1 VFGASSQDD
10 GVRDAAARIAPV
22 AVLVAVL
29 AAVTWWIVARI
40 GVVHRVDRPAWLL
53 AEGGCWLLFAAA
65 SVLLVTVPRKAV
77 PALVLGGALLIGLG
91 ALAGPPTTST
101 DSARYAWDGIVQD
114 AGISPY
120 RYVPADPAL
129 APLRTDW
136 LFPAGHVS
144 ATGVLRCPV
153 PVAAPTS
160 QVGVPGLVCTAIN
173 RPLVPTIYPPV
184 AEAAFAAV
192 RLLVPPSVAFAPMQ
206 VLGLVAV
213 LATTALLLGALRIT
227 GRDPRRAAW
236 FAWCPLVASEAITN
250 AHIDGL
256 AALGALAGTLLVV
269 RGRPIRGGIVLGLA
283 VATKV
288 LPVLV
293 LPPLLKRSPVR
304 ILVAAAATVVAVY
317 VPHVVLSGG
326 RVLGYLPGY
335 LNEEGYDD
343 GTRSALVSLVAP
355 GPAATPVAAL
365 LLLVVAVVVLLRT
378 DPADPWVG
386 QVVVIGSA
394 LLLTSPRYSWYALLL
409 VPFVAMSGRWEWF
422 ALPLVLIEK
431 QFGTP
436 LDVFRAELAGVLLLV
451 AAVALVRRSRRA
463 AASRATSPV
472 P

>member
-1 VFGASSQDD
+1 
-10 GVRDAAARIAPV
+10 VRDAAARIAPV
-22 AVLVAVL
+22 AVLVGAL
-29 AAVTWWIVARI
+29 AALTWWIVARI
-40 GVVHRVDRPAWLL
+40 GVVQRADQPAWLI

-65 SVLLVTVPRKAV
+65 GVLLRAAPRRAV
-77 PALVLGGALLIGLG
+77 PALVLGGALVVGLG

-136 LFPAGHVS
+136 LFPPGHLS
-144 ATGVLRCPV
+144 PTGALHCPGPAT
-153 PVAAPTS
+153 APTR
-160 QVGVPGLVCTAIN
+160 QVGVPGRICTAIN

-206 VLGLVAV
+206 VLGLVVV
-213 LATTALLLGALRIT
+213 LATSALLLLGLRLT

-236 FAWCPLVASEAITN
+236 FAWCPLVASGAVTN

-256 AALGALAGTLLVV
+256 ATLGALAGTLLVV

-283 VATKV
+283 IATKV

-293 LPPLLKRSPVR
+293 VPPLLKRSPVR
-304 ILVAAAATVVAVY
+304 ILAAAVATVAAVY
-317 VPHVVLSGG
+317 LPHIALSGG

-335 LNEEGYDD
+335 LNEEGYDN
-343 GTRSALVSLVAP
+343 GTRSALVSIVAP

-365 LLLVVAVVVLLRT
+365 LLLAVAVVVLLRT
-378 DPADPWVG
+378 DPADPWGG
-386 QVVVIGSA
+386 QVVVIGAA
-394 LLLTSPRYSWYALLL
+394 LLLASPHYSWYALLL

-422 ALPLVLIEK
+422 ALPLVLIEG
-431 QFGTP
+431 QLGLP
-436 LDVFRAELAGVLLLV
+436 LGPFRAELAAVLVLV
-451 AAVALVRRSRRA
+451 VGAALIRRSRRRTA
-463 AASRATSPV
+463 PDVLSPV

>member
-1 VFGASSQDD
+1 M
-10 GVRDAAARIAPV
+10 RDAAARTVPV
-22 AVLVAVL
+22 AVLVAAL
-29 AAVTWWIVARI
+29 AALTWWIVTRI
-40 GVVHRVDRPAWLL
+40 GVVHRVDRPSWLL
-53 AEGGCWLLFAAA
+53 AEGACWVLFAAA
-65 SVLLVTVPRKAV
+65 VVLLATVPRRAV

-101 DSARYAWDGIVQD
+101 DSARYNWDGIVQD

-129 APLRTDW
+129 APLRTGW

-144 ATGVLRCPV
+144 STGVLHCAASG
-153 PVAAPTS
+153 AAPTS
-160 QVGVPGLVCTAIN
+160 QVGVTGAVCTAIN

-192 RLLVPPSVAFAPMQ
+192 RLLVPRSVAYAPMQ
-206 VLGLVAV
+206 ALGLVAV
-213 LATTALLLGALRIT
+213 LATAALLLHALRFT
-227 GRDPRRAAW
+227 GRDPRHAAW
-236 FAWCPLVASEAITN
+236 FAWCPLVASEAVTN

-256 AALGALAGTLLVV
+256 AALCALGGTVLVV
-269 RGRPIRGGIVLGLA
+269 RGRPLRGGIVLGLGI
-283 VATKV
+283 ATKV

-293 LPPLLKRSPVR
+293 MPPLLKRSPVR
-304 ILVAAAATVVAVY
+304 ILGAAAATVVAVY
-317 VPHVVLSGG
+317 LPHVVLSGG

-343 GTRSALVSLVAP
+343 GTRSALVSLLAP

-378 DPADPWVG
+378 DPSDPWVA
-386 QVVVIGSA
+386 QVVVIGAA

-422 ALPLVLIEK
+422 ALPLVLIVE
-431 QFGTP
+431 QFGMP
-436 LDVFRAELAGVLLLV
+436 LDQFRAELGVVVLLV
-451 AAVALVRRSRRA
+451 VVTALVRRSRRGSA
-463 AASRATSPV
+463 PRPTSAV

>member
-1 VFGASSQDD
+1 M
-10 GVRDAAARIAPV
+10 RDQAARIVPV
-22 AVLVAVL
+22 GVLVAAL
-29 AAVTWWIVARI
+29 AAVTWWIVTRI
-40 GVVHRVDRPAWLL
+40 GIVHRVDRPAWLL
-53 AEGGCWLLFAAA
+53 AEGACWLLFAAA
-65 SVLLVTVPRKAV
+65 AVLLRAAPRRAV
-77 PALVLGGALLIGLG
+77 PALVLGGALAIGLG

-136 LFPAGHVS
+136 LFPAGHTS
-144 ATGVLRCPV
+144 ATGVLHCPA
-153 PVAAPTS
+153 PASAPTS

-206 VLGLVAV
+206 VLGLAAV
-213 LATTALLLGALRIT
+213 LTTTALLLMALRVT

-236 FAWCPLVASEAITN
+236 FAWCPLVASEAVTN
-250 AHIDGL
+250 SHIDGL

-283 VATKV
+283 IATKV

-293 LPPLLKRSPVR
+293 VPPLLKRSPVR
-304 ILVAAAATVVAVY
+304 ILAAAAATVVAVY
-317 VPHVVLSGG
+317 LPHIALSGG

-343 GTRSALVSLVAP
+343 GTRSALVSIVAP
-355 GPAATPVAAL
+355 GSAATPVAAL
-365 LLLVVAVVVLLRT
+365 LLLAVAVVVLLRT

-386 QVVVIGSA
+386 QVVVIGAA

-436 LDVFRAELAGVLLLV
+436 LGLFRAELAAVLVLV
-451 AAVALVRRSRRA
+451 VVAALVRRSRRTA
-463 AASRATSPV
+463 HARLPFPV

>member
-1 VFGASSQDD
+1 M
-10 GVRDAAARIAPV
+10 RDAAARTVPV
-22 AVLVAVL
+22 AVVVAAL
-29 AAVTWWIVARI
+29 AALTWWIVLRI
-40 GVVHRVDRPAWLL
+40 GIVLHSERPAWLL
-53 AEGGCWLLFAAA
+53 AEGACWLLFAAA
-65 SVLLVTVPRKAV
+65 VVLLRIAPARAV
-77 PALVLGGALLIGLG
+77 PALVLGGALVIGLG

-136 LFPAGHVS
+136 LFPPGHVS
-144 ATGVLRCPV
+144 ATGVLRCPSH
-153 PVAAPTS
+153 VASPTS

-184 AEAAFAAV
+184 AEAVFAGV

-206 VLGLVAV
+206 VLGLAAV
-213 LATTALLLGALRIT
+213 LATSTLLLLALRLT
-227 GRDPRRAAW
+227 GGDPRRAAW
-236 FAWCPLVASEAITN
+236 FAWCPLVASEAVTN

-283 VATKV
+283 IATKV
-288 LPVLV
+288 LPLLV
-293 LPPLLKRSPVR
+293 MPPLLKRSPVR
-304 ILVAAAATVVAVY
+304 ILGAAAATVVAVY
-317 VPHVVLSGG
+317 LPHIVLSGG

-343 GTRSALVSLVAP
+343 GTRSALVSIVAP
-355 GPAATPVAAL
+355 GAAATPVAAL

-386 QVVVIGSA
+386 QVVVVGAA

-422 ALPLVLIEK
+422 ALALVLVGK
-431 QFGTP
+431 QFDTP
-436 LDVFRAELAGVLLLV
+436 LGLFREELAAVILLV
-451 AAVALVRRSRRA
+451 VVAAWIRRIRRGAVARPP
-463 AASRATSPV
+463 SPV